1 MTQQTAATTREVLS
15 LGAFWSRY
23 GIFVVFIAVC
33 VLFTFLAPWRDGR
46 PIFLSQTNILNI
58 IRQVSIIGIMAVGMT
73 YVITSREI
81 DLGVGSLLG
90 VCGMV
95 AAVLQRAE
103 AGLLLSIL
111 APLLVGAGTGA
122 LVGLLVTR
130 GGVPSFVA
138 TLGVLAAYRGIALL
152 ISGQPVLG
160 INPDFRIIGAGV
172 LGDLPLFGAVPF
184 LNTLPMPIVIF
195 GVAIAVGAVAFWR
208 YPFGRHVHAVGGN
221 EQAARLSG
229 INVDRVKISVFMISG
244 VCAAISALILTSRL
258 NSGQPLAGTAYE
270 LDVIA
275 AVVVGGTSLAGGRGS
290 VLGSVAG
297 AMLIGVISNGLTLM
311 AVSPHWQPVIQ
322 GTIIVGAVLFDQ
334 LGRRRES

>member
-1 MTQQTAATTREVLS
+1 VAQARGLASQRGVFFPV
-15 LGAFWSRY
+15 FWTRY
-23 GIFVVFIAVC
+23 GIFLVFCAVC
-33 VLFTFLAPWRDGR
+33 LLLTFIAPWRDGR
-46 PIFLSQTNILNI
+46 PVFLSQTNVVNV

-95 AAVLQRAE
+95 AAALQRAE
-103 AGLLLSIL
+103 AGLLLSVL

-130 GGVPSFVA
+130 GNVPSFVA
-138 TLGVLAAYRGIALL
+138 TLGVLAAYRGVALL
-152 ISGQPVLG
+152 ISGQPLLG
-160 INPDFRIIGAGV
+160 ISPEFRLIGAGV
-172 LGDLPLFGAVPF
+172 LGDLPLLSAIPF
-184 LNTLPMPIVIF
+184 INTLPVPIVIF
-195 GVAIAVGAVAFWR
+195 ALVIAAGVIVFWR
-208 YPFGRHVHAVGGN
+208 YPFGRHVQAVGSN

-229 INVDRVKISVFMISG
+229 INVDRVKLTVFVISG
-244 VCAAISALILTSRL
+244 ICAAISALILTSRL

-275 AVVVGGTSLAGGRGS
+275 AVVVGGTSLSGGRGS
-290 VLGSVAG
+290 VLGSVVG

-311 AVSPHWQPVIQ
+311 AVSPHWQPVIK
-322 GTIIVGAVLFDQ
+322 GIIIVGAVLLDQ
-334 LGRRRES
+334 VGRGRES

>member
-1 MTQQTAATTREVLS
+1 MA
-15 LGAFWSRY
+15 LGALWSRY
-23 GIFVVFIAVC
+23 GIFLVFVAVC
-33 VLFTFLAPWRDGR
+33 LLFTFIAPWRDGR

-73 YVITSREI
+73 YVITSKEI

-95 AAVLQRAE
+95 AAILQRAE

-130 GGVPSFVA
+130 GNVPSFVA

-152 ISGQPVLG
+152 ISGEPVLG
-160 INPDFRIIGAGV
+160 INPDFRFIGAGI
-172 LGDLPLFGAVPF
+172 LGDIPPLSGIPF
-184 LNTLPMPIVIF
+184 VNTLPVPIVIF
-195 GVAIAVGAVAFWR
+195 AAVIAVGALVFWR

-221 EQAARLSG
+221 ETAARLAG
-229 INVDRVKISVFMISG
+229 INVDRIKISVFVISG

-311 AVSPHWQPVIQ
+311 AVSPHWQPVIK
-322 GTIIVGAVLFDQ
+322 GVIIVGAVLLDQ
-334 LGRRRES
+334 FGRRREA